1 MNDSAA
7 TLSVVSLFLHADI
20 VVKGVLLLLLAA
32 SVWSWAVIIDKLWRL
47 GAASRPRASM
57 KRGPL
62 PRARRR
68 AVGDRG
74 ARTRLALVLS
84 AGLAESTA
92 EPRPQ
97 PETAGERRE
106 RIERAM
112 RLVLNAEL
120 RRLEARLPFLATLG
134 SAAPFIGLFGTVWG
148 IMRSFDGIAAAN
160 NTSLAVV
167 APGIAEALFATAMGL
182 AAAIPAVV
190 AYNKI
195 TVDLGR
201 FAGRM
206 QGLIGRSGGLL
217 ARAVGDLS
225 DGHVAAP
232 FGRNRRRPLCAA
244 RRDQRDADGRRH
256 AGAAGHLHGHGA
268 AADRR
273 RAARPAEDQGGGYYR
288 AETADHPQPQPRR
301 RVVHRRRPGR
311 CRRLEP
317 RLAALAAEDPNRI
330 VYVRGDRTITY
341 AQLMDMLGQ
350 VNRAGFA
357 KVSLVAEA
365 SGAK

>member
-1 MNDSAA
+1 LNDPAA
-7 TLSVVSLFLHADI
+7 SLSVVKLFLNADP

-47 GAASRPRASM
+47 GAASRSALSHEARAAA
-57 KRGPL
+57 
-62 PRARRR
+62 ARSPQELL
-68 AVGDRG
+68 ATEAGDPAG
-74 ARTRLALVLS
+74 LVLS
-84 AGLAESTA
+84 AGVAESTA

-97 PETAGERRE
+97 PETPGERRE

-112 RLVLNAEL
+112 RLTLNAEM

-148 IMRSFDGIAAAN
+148 IMRSFEGIAAAN

-217 ARAVGDLS
+217 ARTT
-225 DGHVAAP
+225 
-232 FGRNRRRPLCAA
+232 
-244 RRDQRDADGRRH
+244 
-256 AGAAGHLHGHGA
+256 AGA
-268 AADRR
+268 
-273 RAARPAEDQGGGYYR
+273 
-288 AETADHPQPQPRR
+288 
-301 RVVHRRRPGR
+301 
-311 CRRLEP
+311 
-317 RLAALAAEDPNRI
+317 
-330 VYVRGDRTITY
+330 
-341 AQLMDMLGQ
+341 
-350 VNRAGFA
+350 
-357 KVSLVAEA
+357 
-365 SGAK
+365 

>member
-1 MNDSAA
+1 MNDPAA
-7 TLSVVSLFLHADI
+7 SLSVVKLFLNADP

-47 GAASRPRASM
+47 GAASRSALSHEARAAA
-57 KRGPL
+57 
-62 PRARRR
+62 ARSPQELL
-68 AVGDRG
+68 ATEAGDPAG
-74 ARTRLALVLS
+74 LVLS

-97 PETAGERRE
+97 PETPGERRE

-112 RLVLNAEL
+112 RLTLNAEM

-148 IMRSFDGIAAAN
+148 IMRSFEGIAAAN

-217 ARAVGDLS
+217 ARTT
-225 DGHVAAP
+225 
-232 FGRNRRRPLCAA
+232 A
-244 RRDQRDADGRRH
+244 RA
-256 AGAAGHLHGHGA
+256 
-268 AADRR
+268 
-273 RAARPAEDQGGGYYR
+273 
-288 AETADHPQPQPRR
+288 
-301 RVVHRRRPGR
+301 
-311 CRRLEP
+311 
-317 RLAALAAEDPNRI
+317 
-330 VYVRGDRTITY
+330 
-341 AQLMDMLGQ
+341 
-350 VNRAGFA
+350 
-357 KVSLVAEA
+357 
-365 SGAK
+365 

>member
-1 MNDSAA
+1 MNDPAA
-7 TLSVVSLFLHADI
+7 SLSVVKLFLNADP

-47 GAASRPRASM
+47 GAASRSALSHEARAAA
-57 KRGPL
+57 
-62 PRARRR
+62 ARSPQELL
-68 AVGDRG
+68 ATEAGDPAG
-74 ARTRLALVLS
+74 LVLS

-97 PETAGERRE
+97 PETPGERRE

-112 RLVLNAEL
+112 RLTLNAEM

-217 ARAVGDLS
+217 ARTT
-225 DGHVAAP
+225 
-232 FGRNRRRPLCAA
+232 A
-244 RRDQRDADGRRH
+244 RA
-256 AGAAGHLHGHGA
+256 
-268 AADRR
+268 
-273 RAARPAEDQGGGYYR
+273 
-288 AETADHPQPQPRR
+288 
-301 RVVHRRRPGR
+301 
-311 CRRLEP
+311 
-317 RLAALAAEDPNRI
+317 
-330 VYVRGDRTITY
+330 
-341 AQLMDMLGQ
+341 
-350 VNRAGFA
+350 
-357 KVSLVAEA
+357 
-365 SGAK
+365 

>member
-1 MNDSAA
+1 VNDPATSLSIVKLFMN
-7 TLSVVSLFLHADI
+7 ADP

-47 GAASRPRASM
+47 SSASRSARGHEARAAAARSPQELIPAE
-57 KRGPL
+57 GE
-62 PRARRR
+62 RADP
-68 AVGDRG
+68 AG
-74 ARTRLALVLS
+74 LVIS

-92 EPRPQ
+92 ALRPE
-97 PETAGERRE
+97 PETASERRD

-112 RLVLNAEL
+112 RLTLNAEL

-148 IMRSFDGIAAAN
+148 IMRSFEGIAAAHS
-160 NTSLAVV
+160 TSLSVV

-217 ARAVGDLS
+217 SYMGTGV
-225 DGHVAAP
+225 
-232 FGRNRRRPLCAA
+232 
-244 RRDQRDADGRRH
+244 
-256 AGAAGHLHGHGA
+256 
-268 AADRR
+268 
-273 RAARPAEDQGGGYYR
+273 
-288 AETADHPQPQPRR
+288 
-301 RVVHRRRPGR
+301 
-311 CRRLEP
+311 
-317 RLAALAAEDPNRI
+317 
-330 VYVRGDRTITY
+330 
-341 AQLMDMLGQ
+341 
-350 VNRAGFA
+350 
-357 KVSLVAEA
+357 
-365 SGAK
+365 

>member
-1 MNDSAA
+1 MNDPAA
-7 TLSVVSLFLHADI
+7 SLSVVKLFLNADP

-47 GAASRPRASM
+47 GAASRSALSHEARAAA
-57 KRGPL
+57 
-62 PRARRR
+62 ARSPQELL
-68 AVGDRG
+68 ATEAGDPAG
-74 ARTRLALVLS
+74 LVLS

-97 PETAGERRE
+97 PETPGERRE

-112 RLVLNAEL
+112 RLTLNAEM

-148 IMRSFDGIAAAN
+148 IMRSFEGIAAAN

-217 ARAVGDLS
+217 ARTT
-225 DGHVAAP
+225 
-232 FGRNRRRPLCAA
+232 
-244 RRDQRDADGRRH
+244 
-256 AGAAGHLHGHGA
+256 AGA
-268 AADRR
+268 
-273 RAARPAEDQGGGYYR
+273 
-288 AETADHPQPQPRR
+288 
-301 RVVHRRRPGR
+301 
-311 CRRLEP
+311 
-317 RLAALAAEDPNRI
+317 
-330 VYVRGDRTITY
+330 
-341 AQLMDMLGQ
+341 
-350 VNRAGFA
+350 
-357 KVSLVAEA
+357 
-365 SGAK
+365 